1 MKCLLFHL
9 LLTEGIIFGE
19 DPNAARWIFSISAAS
34 TMYLG
39 LAVLVVYLRYIT
51 KKWTFEIIL
60 NFFKLPELNDEF
72 EDDSESFR
80 EKIKITFIQV
90 CGLIT
95 GISIMIVLNM

>member
-1 MKCLLFHL
+1 MNIWNYFKF
-9 LLTEGIIFGE
+9 
-19 DPNAARWIFSISAAS
+19 
-34 TMYLG
+34 
-39 LAVLVVYLRYIT
+39 
-51 KKWTFEIIL
+51 
-60 NFFKLPELNDEF
+60 FFKLPELNDEF